1 MGKIKTTNMS
11 NNTKIINTI
20 FILFFVMTSYYS
32 TNLRKSQKSLG
43 SPKFDIFNLDKMAE
57 KLENHKKHAHNHN
70 TEENANKMLKDE
82 IEKAKQESS
91 HEGIKKSFKKEMQK
105 AQDAIN
111 NAQEQEHENSIED
124 TIIFAQEQ
132 ENENSSDKNDGR
144 KKEKFDILFRNHT
157 KVKQEDKRRFF
168 SNIMIQKDSNTT
180 SKKSGDNDIKGN
192 MFDLLF
198 RNHTKVKQE
207 KRRRFFSKMLNFIQE
222 EMSSTDEDPE
232 ITKIK
237 AMIKNS
243 NNKNDDELTK
253 VKQSLK
259 KNQKNNDEI
268 QKIKNLINPKKSKP
282 VKKVEPTVGK
292 SNKVQVEDK
301 VESPKKINKEKVKEK
316 LNKTDV
322 EFHKDEN
329 KIEKS
334 VQKKEKKIRNAVQKY
349 ENNAIE
355 AKQKI
360 ENKIKQR
367 FNKTETE
374 ERFNRPEFRH
384 RFNRTEIRHR
394 FNRTEIRHRFN
405 NITEIKEDIVKEKL
419 KNKIKSSIEKNDE
432 IEKVPAEIREE
443 ETINNHI
450 KDFAAKALQNASDR
464 LEKEINAELQKES
477 AEDTMEKVRALF
489 NLKNQNFAEDFQ
501 KAANELKAEI
511 SADVLDRAD
520 KQDVVEKARAVKI
533 LENIE
538 NSSLEEKG
546 ETAETLKKIVFQMM
560 RGKRTMNENAK
571 EVLARAF
578 DKMNNLKRQEIEKNN
593 AAEKLREAVER
604 DAEEKEKSFDSL
616 RNAKEEAKTAIEEIA
631 EEKEV
636 MKNVQ
641 RRRNL
646 RRQ

>member
-57 KLENHKKHAHNHN
+57 KLENHKKHAHNYN

-111 NAQEQEHENSIED
+111 N
-124 TIIFAQEQ
+124 AQEQ

-243 NNKNDDELTK
+243 NNKNDDELK

-259 KNQKNNDEI
+259 KNQTN
-268 QKIKNLINPKKSKP
+268 
-282 VKKVEPTVGK
+282 
-292 SNKVQVEDK
+292 
-301 VESPKKINKEKVKEK
+301 
-316 LNKTDV
+316 
-322 EFHKDEN
+322 
-329 KIEKS
+329 
-334 VQKKEKKIRNAVQKY
+334 
-349 ENNAIE
+349 
-355 AKQKI
+355 
-360 ENKIKQR
+360 
-367 FNKTETE
+367 
-374 ERFNRPEFRH
+374 
-384 RFNRTEIRHR
+384 
-394 FNRTEIRHRFN
+394 
-405 NITEIKEDIVKEKL
+405 
-419 KNKIKSSIEKNDE
+419 
-432 IEKVPAEIREE
+432 
-443 ETINNHI
+443 
-450 KDFAAKALQNASDR
+450 
-464 LEKEINAELQKES
+464 
-477 AEDTMEKVRALF
+477 
-489 NLKNQNFAEDFQ
+489 
-501 KAANELKAEI
+501 
-511 SADVLDRAD
+511 
-520 KQDVVEKARAVKI
+520 
-533 LENIE
+533 
-538 NSSLEEKG
+538 
-546 ETAETLKKIVFQMM
+546 
-560 RGKRTMNENAK
+560 
-571 EVLARAF
+571 
-578 DKMNNLKRQEIEKNN
+578 
-593 AAEKLREAVER
+593 
-604 DAEEKEKSFDSL
+604 
-616 RNAKEEAKTAIEEIA
+616 
-631 EEKEV
+631 
-636 MKNVQ
+636 
-641 RRRNL
+641 
-646 RRQ
+646 